1 MSASAPRPPLAK
13 ADVNGSLKVAD
24 GGETCDVA
32 HIGLIRYNAGTG
44 KFQVCR

>member
-1 MSASAPRPPLAK
+1 
-13 ADVNGSLKVAD
+13 VAD
-24 GGETCDVA
+24 GGETCDDD